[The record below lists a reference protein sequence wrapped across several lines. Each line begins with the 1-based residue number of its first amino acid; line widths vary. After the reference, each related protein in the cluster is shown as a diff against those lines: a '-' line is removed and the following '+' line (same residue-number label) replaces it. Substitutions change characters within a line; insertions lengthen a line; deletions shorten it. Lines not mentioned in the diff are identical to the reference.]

1 MKLKDILKKLEEF
14 ESNDERLDYLKEL
27 LKDIEDEE
35 LITQIEELINELEE
49 NLETK
54 LEDIKITLG
63 RRRELEIEDVKTD
76 LETQERQI
84 TRQRINRPDI
94 NLSNINLDQENEVRY
109 DTTQTYQSQS
119 RPVYQAPQSFFDYQ
133 SLTQKDQIN
142 TRMVEEILIKED
154 ILSVGEAIS
163 ESKRDQLRE
172 TVERFMPN
180 ASTEE
185 RINAEK
191 QIMYDMKLKGKELRY
206 IPKLK

>member
-109 DTTQTYQSQS
+109 DTTQTYQSRS